1 MMKPFTEARLFR
13 RIAKVGWVSV
23 LVLLLASCTGRG
35 GGWLAPNPLLAFQ
48 EQATLGF
55 AFRCERSSQTGNT
68 NPPDGQ
74 LHIEL
79 EYSDHGSNPL
89 GSPFSIHGES
99 DTLDPVLE
107 SAICIGQEPPPGG
120 KELIFLGTYHPT
132 SSSPGQFYP
141 QCTRDVPQCR
151 FEVIVRDNDGDLAPS
166 QGDFFSIKLS
176 NSPDVSSQLPSAS
189 IMYARAGLL
198 GGGNIEVE

>member
-1 MMKPFTEARLFR
+1 MLKHFSEAKLFR
-13 RIAKVGWVSV
+13 LIGKVGQVGILV
-23 LVLLLASCTGRG
+23 VLLTSCTGRG
-35 GGWLAPNPLLAFQ
+35 GGWLSPNQLLGFQ

-55 AFRCERSSQTGNT
+55 SFRCERSSQSGNT
-68 NPPDGQ
+68 NPRTGQ

-79 EYSDHGSNPL
+79 QYSDHGLNPL
-89 GSPFSIHGES
+89 GGAFSIHGEA

-120 KELIFLGTYHPT
+120 KELIFLGTYRPT
-132 SSSPGQFYP
+132 SSRPGQFYAP
-141 QCTRDVPQCR
+141 CTHAVPQCR

-176 NSPDVSSQLPSAS
+176 NSPLVSSQLPAAS
-189 IMYARAGLL
+189 IIYARAGLL
-198 GGGNIEVE
+198 GGGNIKVE